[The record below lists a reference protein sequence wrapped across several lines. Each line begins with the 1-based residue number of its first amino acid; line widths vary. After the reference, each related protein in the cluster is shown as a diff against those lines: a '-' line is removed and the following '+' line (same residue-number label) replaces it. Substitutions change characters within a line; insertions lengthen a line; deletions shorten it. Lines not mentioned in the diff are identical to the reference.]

1 MGAGDDVVTLSDGVM
16 SPQISKITLSGDVKD
31 LYTLTIDD
39 QEVRYTGQS
48 GDTLSDVR
56 AGLTGAI
63 NATEELNAKVVASR
77 GDAGEDLLLTA
88 TTSGLSS
95 PSLNTY
101 TAYDQ
106 QNPSTATLANGYLVT
121 TWDSYNQDG

>member
-39 QEVRYTGQS
+39 QEVSYKSQS

-77 GDAGEDLLLTA
+77 GDAGEELLLTA
-88 TTSGLSS
+88 TTSGLTR
-95 PSLNTY
+95 PVGRWL
-101 TAYDQ
+101 
-106 QNPSTATLANGYLVT
+106 ATR
-121 TWDSYNQDG
+121 